1 MAFISSY
8 TYYAHEGPRRHCHSH
23 GHIIIVLTQT
33 FYMRFS
39 GREYRLSPRQIGF
52 VSPGVPHEY
61 GGNGQTLTLNIP
73 AEMIK
78 STDLLFLTEH
88 CVLEINEKLEPLISL
103 IKQEVENSRTHSDS
117 LRYLFYYLY
126 DKFVEQYRM
135 PSLQY
140 MHENYAD
147 DIHITRLAALENYNI
162 SYYTSWFKKRIG
174 CTPSEYLQM
183 VRIDKAKEI
192 LATTRYRIID
202 VAMQVGYMNSSSF
215 TRTFR
220 EIVGVTPGQYRRQAI
235 EATGTLAEASKAPS
249 ETRESLLGGAGA
261 GTQLKTYK
269 ITEDA
274 VTEQDEREE
283 NL

>member
-8 TYYAHEGPRRHCHSH
+8 TYYAHEGCVRHCHSH

-52 VSPGVPHEY
+52 VPPGIPHEY
-61 GGNGQTLTLNIP
+61 GGSGQTLTLNIP

-103 IKQEVENSRTHSDS
+103 IKQEVESRRTHSDS

-147 DIHITRLAALENYNI
+147 DINIATLAALENYNV

-192 LATTRYRIID
+192 LSTTRYRIID

-220 EIVGVTPGQYRRQAI
+220 EIVGITPGQYRRQFI
-235 EATGTLAEASKAPS
+235 EAALTLSDAGKASTGARGCLT
-249 ETRESLLGGAGA
+249 AGA
-261 GTQLKTYK
+261 GTQLTAYQIK
-269 ITEDA
+269 EDA
-274 VTEQDEREE
+274 VTDQDEREE